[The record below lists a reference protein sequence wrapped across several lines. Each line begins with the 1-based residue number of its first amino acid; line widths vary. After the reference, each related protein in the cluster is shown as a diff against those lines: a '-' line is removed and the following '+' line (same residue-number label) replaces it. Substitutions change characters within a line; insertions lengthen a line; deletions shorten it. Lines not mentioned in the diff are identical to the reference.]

1 MRVDVGSSSGSR
13 MPTSNINQG
22 GSSQKGISESNKIK
36 DQARVENNK
45 INNQNQ
51 KYEEIQETQEKKYTE
66 DEVIDFIEK
75 ANDEFVTYD
84 RKFEFSIHEKT
95 KKIMV
100 KVLDTTTDEIIREV
114 PAEKLLDIVA
124 GLWEVA
130 GIMLDKKI

>member
-1 MRVDVGSSSGSR
+1 MRVGGMTSGSAS
-13 MPTSNINQG
+13 MMDNNINQG
-22 GSSQKGISESNKIK
+22 SSSQAGISEPSKVKNKTI
-36 DQARVENNK
+36 DENVEVK
-45 INNQNQ
+45 THSE
-51 KYEEIQETQEKKYTE
+51 KYEEVHNTKEKRYTE

-100 KVLDTTTDEIIREV
+100 KVLDTTTDEVIREV
-114 PAEKLLDIVA
+114 PAEKLLDVMA